1 MARVERI
8 LSAFPRDADELV
20 GEWPLEGIE
29 LGELQTMFNRPAED
43 PMYDEF
49 EVEPQH
55 LARLERAVGKKLDL
69 TRFEY
74 FVGAVEADNQ

>member
-1 MARVERI
+1 
-8 LSAFPRDADELV
+8 
-20 GEWPLEGIE
+20 
-29 LGELQTMFNRPAED
+29 MFNRPAED